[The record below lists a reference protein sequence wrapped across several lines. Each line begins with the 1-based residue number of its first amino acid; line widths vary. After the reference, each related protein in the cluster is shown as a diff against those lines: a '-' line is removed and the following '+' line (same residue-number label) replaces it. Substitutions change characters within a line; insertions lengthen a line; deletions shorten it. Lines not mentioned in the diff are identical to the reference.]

1 MTRTS
6 ESSLIVDITE
16 VTAPTEREVKV
27 SFNRIDGFFWMSVHR
42 SIV

>member
-6 ESSLIVDITE
+6 ESGLIADITE

-27 SFNRIDGFFWMSVHR
+27 SFNRVNGLFWVSVHR
-42 SIV
+42 AVV